1 MTEPATTE
9 TRPPGTRGLSAHQLT
24 AAQRVGIMLLSYL
37 PLLHVATVLAIAL
50 WPWAAWPYRLLASA
64 AALYL
69 APPLLA
75 RLVLALAPIRGQRHA
90 VGSRAYATWWLLLM
104 LQTVFCRFPALD
116 EVLRLVP
123 ALYSMWLRLW
133 GSRIGRLTYW
143 APGTLVLDRSFL
155 DLGDDV
161 IFGASVTLSPHLVA
175 RNAQGDLEFM
185 IAPIRVGHRALV
197 GGFSAFAA
205 GSEIADDDAPRA
217 FTLSPPFS
225 RWRDGK
231 RVREPRA
238 PASPPA
244 TPIAEGP
251 GTA

>member
-1 MTEPATTE
+1 MNEPVTTE
-9 TRPPGTRGLSAHQLT
+9 SRPPGARGLSAHQLS
-24 AAQRVGIMLLSYL
+24 AGQRIGIMLLSYL
-37 PLLHVATVLAIAL
+37 PLLHVVSVVALAL
-50 WPWAAWPYRLLASA
+50 WPWATLPYRLLAA
-64 AALYL
+64 VTMLYL

-75 RLVLALAPIRGQRHA
+75 RLLLALVPIRGTRHP
-90 VGSRAYATWWLLLM
+90 VGSRAYAVWWLLLM

-116 EVLRLVP
+116 EALRLVP

-143 APGTLVLDRSFL
+143 SPGTLVLDRSFL
-155 DLGDDV
+155 DVGDDV

-175 RNAQGDLEFM
+175 RNAQGNLEFM
-185 IAPIRVGHRALV
+185 IAPIRIGHRALV

-217 FTLSPPFS
+217 YTLSPPFS
-225 RWRDGK
+225 RWKDGK

-238 PASPPA
+238 A
-244 TPIAEGP
+244 TDANVAVD